1 MNSKELQ
8 NRLKSFA
15 LRLVPLCEVLPKK
28 NISLIVEDQLLRS
41 GFSAAANY
49 RSACNAQSKKAF
61 NAKLSIALEEIDE
74 AAFWLEIIEKLELIT
89 PQKLSLLLAEAI
101 ELTKILGAS
110 RRTSTKNLKLT
121 IKN

>member
-8 NRLKSFA
+8 QRLKSFA
-15 LRLVPLCEVLPKK
+15 LRLIPLCEALPGKK
-28 NISLIVEDQLLRS
+28 ISRIIEDQLLRS

-49 RSACNAQSKKAF
+49 RSACNAQTKKSF
-61 NAKLSIALEEIDE
+61 NAKLSIALEEMDE
-74 AAFWLEIIEKLELIT
+74 STFWLEIIDELNLLKH
-89 PQKLSLLLAEAI
+89 QKLQLILNEAS

-110 RRTSTKNLKLT
+110 RRTATRNLKLT

>member
-1 MNSKELQ
+1 MDSSQLR
-8 NRLKSFA
+8 NRLKKFA
-15 LRLVPLCEVLPKK
+15 LRFIPLCEALAKK
-28 NISLIVEDQLLRS
+28 KISRIIEDQLLRS

-74 AAFWLEIIEKLELIT
+74 SCFWLEIVGELALVKKEKLNLII
-89 PQKLSLLLAEAI
+89 QESM

-110 RRTSTKNLKLT
+110 RRTSIKNLT